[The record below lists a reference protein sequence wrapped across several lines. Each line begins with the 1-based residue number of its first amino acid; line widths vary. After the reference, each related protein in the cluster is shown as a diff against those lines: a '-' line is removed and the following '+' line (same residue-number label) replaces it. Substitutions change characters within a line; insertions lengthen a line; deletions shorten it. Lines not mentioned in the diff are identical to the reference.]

1 MTSDL
6 SILLTDDH
14 SMFREGLSL
23 LLKQHL
29 TQSKFFQAGSGA
41 EALEILSKEKISIVL
56 LDVNM
61 PGMNGIEVSKAITQA
76 HPETKIIILTQYN
89 GEAMISTLLKI
100 GVHGFLLKDSTSDE
114 ILRAINVVLNEN
126 KVYVAPSIHPS
137 LLEKSTVEE
146 KAPSIYFTKREAE
159 ILMYLKM
166 GRSSKEIAERLSLKE
181 NTINSYREDMLQK
194 TKTKNVAELISY
206 AYENGVFG

>member
-1 MTSDL
+1 MKSL
-6 SILLTDDH
+6 SILLTDDQ
-14 SMFREGLSL
+14 SMFREGVELI
-23 LLKQHL
+23 LKQHFPNARL
-29 TQSKFFQAGSGA
+29 FQAGDGT
-41 EALEILSKEKISIVL
+41 EAIDIIAKQPIDVVL

-61 PGMNGIEVSKAITQA
+61 PGMNGIEVSRVILRN

-89 GEAMISTLLKI
+89 GEAMVSTLLKE
-100 GVHGFLLKDSTSDE
+100 GVHGFLLKNSSSSE
-114 ILRAINVVLNEN
+114 IIKAIDTVCEQNT
-126 KVYVAPSIHPS
+126 VYITPAIHPS
-137 LLEKSTVEE
+137 VTKKENNVEE
-146 KAPSIYFTKREAE
+146 KAPSIFFTKREAE

-194 TKTKNVAELISY
+194 TQTRNVAELISY

>member
-1 MTSDL
+1 MKSL
-6 SILLTDDH
+6 SILLTDDQ
-14 SMFREGLSL
+14 SMFREGVELI
-23 LLKQHL
+23 LKQHFPNAKL
-29 TQSKFFQAGSGA
+29 FQAGDGT
-41 EALEILSKEKISIVL
+41 EAIDIIAKQPIDVVL

-61 PGMNGIEVSKAITQA
+61 PGMNGIEVSRVILRN

-89 GEAMISTLLKI
+89 GEAMVSTLLKE
-100 GVHGFLLKDSTSDE
+100 GVHGFLLKNSSSSE
-114 ILRAINVVLNEN
+114 IIKAIDTVCEHRA
-126 KVYVAPSIHPS
+126 VYITPAIHPS
-137 LLEKSTVEE
+137 VTKKENNVEE
-146 KAPSIYFTKREAE
+146 KAPSIFFTKREAE

-194 TKTKNVAELISY
+194 TQTRNVAELISY